1 MGTGGPESPPPL
13 KNHKNIG
20 FLSNIGQD
28 PLKNHKAGKL
38 ALKLGPQLHASEIL
52 IAFRWWADKGPLI
65 AALGSSLPL
74 INLKNVK
81 VGKE

>member
-13 KNHKNIG
+13 KNHKNIR

-38 ALKLGPQLHASEIL
+38 ALKLGPQLHASEIS
-52 IAFRWWADKGPLI
+52 IA
-65 AALGSSLPL
+65 
-74 INLKNVK
+74 VC
-81 VGKE
+81 